1 VLPNTRQL
9 PGLSSNTLIPRA
21 DLKESVTSV
30 SDLKDKKIP
39 DDACCFG
46 QWPRTAHSCTPD

>member
-46 QWPRTAHSCTPD
+46 QWPRTAHSCTPH